1 MKNMDEKI
9 ISKIDETIKSIWK
22 NEIADDYKNH
32 WLLKEDTL
40 KNAFYFHLRNKLG
53 ELLYSNNIRIFTE
66 FTDNE
71 FRDKNFRPDI
81 VIAEMNFDRR
91 SDYFGD
97 DVKICLAVIELK
109 YKNSTTPAKVILNDY
124 DKLHKYVEKLKL
136 DSKCK
141 LYMATIWERE
151 DEETY
156 WEDENSEWAKNRL
169 TELNASYK
177 PETHDM
183 RFYIGKHE

>member
-9 ISKIDETIKSIWK
+9 ITKIDETIKSIWK

-40 KNAFYFHLRNKLG
+40 KNAFYFHLRNQLG
-53 ELLYSNNIRIFTE
+53 VLLSNNNIRIFTE
-66 FTDNE
+66 FTD
-71 FRDKNFRPDI
+71 DKFGGTNFRPDI
-81 VIAEMNFDRR
+81 VIAEMDFNRH
-91 SDYFGD
+91 SEYFGD
-97 DVKICLAVIELK
+97 DVKKCLAVIELK
-109 YKNSTTPAKVILNDY
+109 YKNRTTPAKTILNDY
-124 DKLHKYVEKLKL
+124 DKLHKYVKELKIN
-136 DSKCK
+136 CN

-156 WEDENSEWAKNRL
+156 WEDENSEWAIDRL

-177 PETHDM
+177 PDSQEM
-183 RFYIGKHE
+183 RFYIIEH